1 MDSTNRATAQPFEVL
16 PREPLPPSL
25 LPSVR
30 SDLEALEELVDR
42 LWSRISERELN
53 LAQDPDRALLFA
65 YGRAL
70 KAREALQ
77 RALHSLE
84 VTVREQSPQG
94 SVVVS

>member
-1 MDSTNRATAQPFEVL
+1 MSSTNRATAQALEVL
-16 PREPLPPSL
+16 PREPLPPSI

-30 SDLEALEELVDR
+30 SDLELLDRLIDR

-53 LAQDPDRALLFA
+53 LAQDPDRALLYA
-65 YGRAL
+65 YGRAM
-70 KAREALQ
+70 KSRESLQ

-84 VTVREQSPQG
+84 VTIREQSPRG